1 MDVTLEHVGF
11 PVEGDQLCGTL
22 LAPARALPGVLFVH
36 GWGGSQDHDLARAR
50 DAAGLGCVC
59 LTFDLRGHEGDV
71 EMLERV
77 SRQQNLEDLL
87 AAYDWFVQQPN
98 VDENAIAVVGIS
110 YGAYLAAILSSLRP
124 VRWLALRT
132 PALYKDEGWELPK
145 RQLHQDPDLIPFRH
159 RQVAW
164 KDNRALRACAEFTGD
179 ALIVEAELDQIIPH
193 QVIENYVAAF
203 TRARSRTARVIAG
216 ADHAF
221 SEKPVQR
228 TYTAVLVR
236 WLTEM
241 VVGAREQAAREKVSE
256 RKRARSEQ
264 SSAPSAHAVAAGDA
278 MTR

>member
-11 PVEGDQLCGTL
+11 PVDGDQLCGTL

-59 LTFDLRGHEGDV
+59 LTFDLRGHEGDAQ
-71 EMLERV
+71 MLERV
-77 SRQQNLEDLL
+77 SRQQNLDDLL

-98 VDENAIAVVGIS
+98 VDEDAITVVGIS
-110 YGAYLAAILSSLRP
+110 YGAYLAAILSALRP

-228 TYTAVLVR
+228 SYTAVLVR

-241 VVGAREQAAREKVSE
+241 VVGAREHAAREKVSE
-256 RKRARSEQ
+256 RKRAREGQ
-264 SSAPSAHAVAAGDA
+264 SSAPAGPAVAAGDA
-278 MTR
+278 IKE

>member
-228 TYTAVLVR
+228 SYTTVLVR

-241 VVGAREQAAREKVSE
+241 VVGAREHAAREKVSE
-256 RKRARSEQ
+256 RKRAREGQ
-264 SSAPSAHAVAAGDA
+264 SSAPAGPAVAAGDA
-278 MTR
+278 IKE

>member
-11 PVEGDQLCGTL
+11 PVEGDQLYGTL

-228 TYTAVLVR
+228 SYTTVLVR

-241 VVGAREQAAREKVSE
+241 VVGAREHAAREKVSE
-256 RKRARSEQ
+256 RKRAREGQ
-264 SSAPSAHAVAAGDA
+264 SSAPAGPAVAAGDA
-278 MTR
+278 IRE

>member
-228 TYTAVLVR
+228 SYTTVLVR

-241 VVGAREQAAREKVSE
+241 VVGAREHAAREKVSE
-256 RKRARSEQ
+256 RKRARDGQ
-264 SSAPSAHAVAAGDA
+264 SSAPAGPAVAAGDA
-278 MTR
+278 IKE

>member
-1 MDVTLEHVGF
+1 MDVTLEHIAF
-11 PVEGDQLCGTL
+11 EVEDAALSGTL

-50 DAAGLGCVC
+50 EAAGLGVVC
-59 LTFDLRGHEGDV
+59 LTFDLRGHEGDAQ
-71 EMLERV
+71 MLERV
-77 SRQQNLEDLL
+77 TRQQNLDDLL

-98 VDENAIAVVGIS
+98 VDGNAITVVGIS

-164 KDNRALRACAEFTGD
+164 KDNRALRACAEFRGD
-179 ALIVEAELDQIIPH
+179 ALIVEAELDQIIPR
-193 QVIENYVAAF
+193 QVIENYMAAF
-203 TRARSRTARVIAG
+203 TRARSRTSRVIAG

-221 SEKPVQR
+221 SEKPAQR
-228 TYTAVLVR
+228 TYTTVLVK

-241 VVGAREQAAREKVSE
+241 VVGAREQAAREKIDE
-256 RKRARSEQ
+256 RKRVRDGK
-264 SSAPSAHAVAAGDA
+264 APSASTHAAAKADA
-278 MTR
+278 STK

>member
-228 TYTAVLVR
+228 SYTTVLVR

-241 VVGAREQAAREKVSE
+241 VVGAREHAAREKVSE
-256 RKRARSEQ
+256 RKRAREGQ
-264 SSAPSAHAVAAGDA
+264 SSAPAGPAVAAGDA
-278 MTR
+278 IRE

>member
-228 TYTAVLVR
+228 SYTTVLVR

-241 VVGAREQAAREKVSE
+241 VVGAREHAAREKVSE
-256 RKRARSEQ
+256 RKRAREGQ
-264 SSAPSAHAVAAGDA
+264 SSAAAGPAVAAGDA
-278 MTR
+278 IKE

>member
-11 PVEGDQLCGTL
+11 PVEGDQLYGTL

-228 TYTAVLVR
+228 SYTAVLVR

-241 VVGAREQAAREKVSE
+241 VVGAREHAAREKVSE
-256 RKRARSEQ
+256 RKRAREGQ
-264 SSAPSAHAVAAGDA
+264 SSAPAGPAVAAGDA
-278 MTR
+278 IKE

>member
-1 MDVTLEHVGF
+1 MDVTLEHIAF
-11 PVEGDQLCGTL
+11 EVEDAALSGTL

-50 DAAGLGCVC
+50 EAAGLGVVC
-59 LTFDLRGHEGDV
+59 LTFDLRGHEGDAQ
-71 EMLERV
+71 MLERV
-77 SRQQNLEDLL
+77 TRQQNLDDLL

-98 VDENAIAVVGIS
+98 VDGNAITVVGIS

-164 KDNRALRACAEFTGD
+164 KDNRALRACAEFRGD

-193 QVIENYVAAF
+193 QVIENYMAAF
-203 TRARSRTARVIAG
+203 TRARSRTSRRDRRRRPCLLRKAGPAHLHHGAGEVADRDGGRRPRTGRPREDRRAQAG
-216 ADHAF
+216 AGW
-221 SEKPVQR
+221 EGPVLLDARGGQGQR
-228 TYTAVLVR
+228 F
-236 WLTEM
+236 
-241 VVGAREQAAREKVSE
+241 
-256 RKRARSEQ
+256 
-264 SSAPSAHAVAAGDA
+264 D
-278 MTR
+278 

>member
-228 TYTAVLVR
+228 SYTAVLVR

-241 VVGAREQAAREKVSE
+241 VVGAREHAAREKVSE
-256 RKRARSEQ
+256 RKRAREGQ
-264 SSAPSAHAVAAGDA
+264 SSAPAGPAMAAGDA
-278 MTR
+278 IRE

>member
-11 PVEGDQLCGTL
+11 PVEGDQLYGTL

-228 TYTAVLVR
+228 SYTTVLVR

-241 VVGAREQAAREKVSE
+241 VVGAREHAAREKVSE
-256 RKRARSEQ
+256 RKRAREGQ
-264 SSAPSAHAVAAGDA
+264 SSAPAGPAVAAGDA
-278 MTR
+278 IKE